1 MMRTTIALPLLAV
14 LLLGAC
20 GDIFRPAPETWSEIP
35 LDARMVEG
43 STAFGLDLHRELAAA
58 APDRNLFVSPASVG
72 FALLMTARG
81 GRGDTREEIL
91 GLLGLSGMSD
101 EEIGEHAERW
111 MTSLIDPE
119 RRVELAVANSMW
131 IRDGFE
137 VRQPFIDWNRTH
149 LLAEVAQRDFDNPAT
164 VREINDWVADATR
177 GRITDLVAGLD
188 PLDWLLLINA
198 LYFKADW
205 THAFDEG
212 RTADWEFTRPD
223 GSRVPVRMMSQRAK
237 FRAYRTDAGHELVRL
252 PYGSG
257 RFEMVLALPAWGT
270 DLPEL
275 TAALT
280 GESLRGWLAN
290 ERWSE
295 SEVMLPRFRME
306 WEGSLAEPLKA
317 LGMEIPFDPQRADF
331 GEIDPEVGD
340 LHVRRILQKTFVE
353 VNERGTE
360 AAAATKVVM
369 GPTSAPPMV
378 IFDRPFFFA
387 IHDRATQTL
396 LFTGQVTDPTAG

>member
-1 MMRTTIALPLLAV
+1 MRIAIALPLLAV
-14 LLLGAC
+14 LLLGAY

-58 APDRNLFVSPASVG
+58 APDENLFVSPASLG

-91 GLLGLSGMSD
+91 ELLGLSGMSD

-111 MTSLIDPE
+111 VASLIDPE

-131 IRDGFE
+131 IRDHFE
-137 VRQPFIDWNRTH
+137 VRQPFVDWNRVH
-149 LLAEVAQRDFDNPAT
+149 LRAEVARRDFDDPAT

-188 PLDWLLLINA
+188 PLDWLILINA
-198 LYFKADW
+198 LYFKGDW
-205 THAFDEG
+205 THAFEER
-212 RTADWEFTRPD
+212 RTSDWPFTRPD
-223 GSRVPVRMMSQRAK
+223 GSQVMARMMSQPTK
-237 FRAYRTDAGHELVRL
+237 FPAYRTDAGHEMVRL

-257 RFEMVLALPAWGT
+257 RFEMVLALPAWGS
-270 DLPEL
+270 DLPAF
-275 TAALT
+275 TGKLT
-280 GESLRGWLAN
+280 GERLRGWLADD
-290 ERWSE
+290 RWSE

-317 LGMEIPFDPQRADF
+317 LGMEIPFDPHRADF
-331 GEIDPEVGD
+331 GEIAPEVED

-369 GPTSAPPMV
+369 GPTSAPPIV

-387 IHDRATQTL
+387 IHDRATRTL

>member
-35 LDARMVEG
+35 LDAGMVEG
-43 STAFGLDLHRELAAA
+43 SSAFGLNLHRELAAA

-72 FALLMTARG
+72 FALMMTARG

-101 EEIGEHAERW
+101 DEIGEHAERW

-131 IRDGFE
+131 IRQGFE

-164 VREINDWVADATR
+164 VREINDWVADGTR

-198 LYFKADW
+198 LYFKGDW

-212 RTADWEFTRPD
+212 RTADWQFTRPD
-223 GSRVPVRMMSQRAK
+223 GSRVPVRMMSQSAK

-257 RFEMVLALPAWGT
+257 RFEMVLALPAWGA

-280 GESLRGWLAN
+280 GQSLRGWLADD
-290 ERWSE
+290 RWSE

-317 LGMEIPFDPQRADF
+317 LGVEIPFDPDRADF

>member
-1 MMRTTIALPLLAV
+1 MRIAIALPLLAV

-58 APDRNLFVSPASVG
+58 APDENLFVSPASLG

-91 GLLGLSGMSD
+91 ELLGLSGMSD

-111 MTSLIDPE
+111 VASLIDPE

-131 IRDGFE
+131 IRDHFE
-137 VRQPFIDWNRTH
+137 VRQPFVDWNRVH
-149 LLAEVAQRDFDNPAT
+149 LRAEVARRDFDDPAT

-188 PLDWLLLINA
+188 PLDWLILINA
-198 LYFKADW
+198 LYFKGDW
-205 THAFDEG
+205 THAFEER
-212 RTADWEFTRPD
+212 RTSDWPFTRPD
-223 GSRVPVRMMSQRAK
+223 GSQVMARMMSQPTK
-237 FRAYRTDAGHELVRL
+237 FPAYRTDAGHEMVRL

-257 RFEMVLALPAWGT
+257 RFEMVLALPAWGS
-270 DLPEL
+270 DLPAF
-275 TAALT
+275 TGKLT
-280 GESLRGWLAN
+280 GERLRGWLADD
-290 ERWSE
+290 RWSE

-317 LGMEIPFDPQRADF
+317 LGMEIPFDPHRADF
-331 GEIDPEVGD
+331 GEIAPAVED

-369 GPTSAPPMV
+369 GPTSAPPIV

-387 IHDRATQTL
+387 IHDRATRTL

>member
-1 MMRTTIALPLLAV
+1 
-14 LLLGAC
+14 
-20 GDIFRPAPETWSEIP
+20 
-35 LDARMVEG
+35 
-43 STAFGLDLHRELAAA
+43 
-58 APDRNLFVSPASVG
+58 
-72 FALLMTARG
+72 
-81 GRGDTREEIL
+81 
-91 GLLGLSGMSD
+91 
-101 EEIGEHAERW
+101 
-111 MTSLIDPE
+111 
-119 RRVELAVANSMW
+119 
-131 IRDGFE
+131 
-137 VRQPFIDWNRTH
+137 
-149 LLAEVAQRDFDNPAT
+149 
-164 VREINDWVADATR
+164 
-177 GRITDLVAGLD
+177 
-188 PLDWLLLINA
+188 
-198 LYFKADW
+198 
-205 THAFDEG
+205 
-212 RTADWEFTRPD
+212 
-223 GSRVPVRMMSQRAK
+223 MMSQQAK

-257 RFEMVLALPAWGT
+257 RFEMVLALPAWGAE
-270 DLPEL
+270 LPEL

-280 GESLRGWLAN
+280 GESLRGWLAD

-317 LGMEIPFDPQRADF
+317 LGMEIPFDPDRADF

>member
-1 MMRTTIALPLLAV
+1 MRIAIALPLLAA

-20 GDIFRPAPETWSEIP
+20 GDIFRPDPETWSEIP

-43 STAFGLDLHRELAAA
+43 STALGLDLHRELAAA
-58 APDRNLFVSPASVG
+58 APDENLFVSPASLG

-81 GRGDTREEIL
+81 GRGDTRDEIL
-91 GLLGLSGMSD
+91 ELLGLSGMSD
-101 EEIGEHAERW
+101 DEIGEHAELW
-111 MTSLIDPE
+111 MRSLIDPE

-149 LLAEVAQRDFDNPAT
+149 LLAEVAQRDFDDPAT

-198 LYFKADW
+198 LYFKGDW
-205 THAFDEG
+205 THAFDEA
-212 RTADWEFTRPD
+212 RTADWPFTRPD
-223 GSRVPVRMMSQRAK
+223 GSQVTARMMSQRAK
-237 FRAYRTDAGHELVRL
+237 FKAYRTDAGHELVRL

-270 DLPEL
+270 DLPAL
-275 TAALT
+275 TAGLT
-280 GESLRGWLAN
+280 GEALRGWLGDD
-290 ERWSE
+290 RWFE
-295 SEVMLPRFRME
+295 SDVMLPRFRME
-306 WEGSLAEPLKA
+306 WEGSLAEPLEA
-317 LGMEIPFDPQRADF
+317 VGMEIPFDPARADF
-331 GEIDPEVGD
+331 GEIHPEVKD

-369 GPTSAPPMV
+369 GPTSAPPVV

>member
-1 MMRTTIALPLLAV
+1 
-14 LLLGAC
+14 
-20 GDIFRPAPETWSEIP
+20 
-35 LDARMVEG
+35 
-43 STAFGLDLHRELAAA
+43 
-58 APDRNLFVSPASVG
+58 
-72 FALLMTARG
+72 
-81 GRGDTREEIL
+81 
-91 GLLGLSGMSD
+91 
-101 EEIGEHAERW
+101 
-111 MTSLIDPE
+111 
-119 RRVELAVANSMW
+119 MW

-205 THAFDEG
+205 THAFDEA
-212 RTADWEFTRPD
+212 RTADWPFTRPD
-223 GSRVPVRMMSQRAK
+223 GSQVTARMMSQRAK

-257 RFEMVLALPAWGT
+257 RFEMVLALPAWGA
-270 DLPEL
+270 DLQEL

-280 GESLRGWLAN
+280 GESLRGWLTDD
-290 ERWSE
+290 RWSE

-317 LGMEIPFDPQRADF
+317 LGMEIPFDPARADF
-331 GEIDPEVGD
+331 GEIDPEVED

-369 GPTSAPPMV
+369 GLTSAPPMV